1 MWLLAGNG
9 GLDLAG
15 KIEYF
20 AGVVGMGLTFPFSNY
35 QDK

>member
-20 AGVVGMGLTFPFSNY
+20 AGVVGFYWALELCR
-35 QDK
+35 D